1 MDKTHQSA
9 IVLSPSLDAWAPI
22 QAIREQHDRNARRWK
37 PHVTLVYPFR
47 PKDQFDAIANDFGE
61 ACRNVDPIEVCLNR
75 FNFFQHGRRGFT
87 MWLDPEPAEAI
98 GILQEA
104 LWQVVPD
111 CDETRKHKNIFTP
124 HLSVGQVKRRNE
136 LDALIAE
143 FQAGWTPLIFQAT
156 CVDLIWRNDRPDDIF
171 RVGYSVSLGTG
182 DVQRVKM

>member
-1 MDKTHQSA
+1 MKANKRARIILKILNQIYPYT
-9 IVLSPSLDAWAPI
+9 PI
-22 QAIREQHDRNARRWK
+22 
-37 PHVTLVYPFR
+37 PL
-47 PKDQFDAIANDFGE
+47 
-61 ACRNVDPIEVCLNR
+61 
-75 FNFFQHGRRGFT
+75 
-87 MWLDPEPAEAI
+87 
-98 GILQEA
+98 
-104 LWQVVPD
+104 
-111 CDETRKHKNIFTP
+111 KHKNIFTP

>member
-1 MDKTHQSA
+1 MNEDDSDDMDDGSFSPT
-9 IVLSPSLDAWAPI
+9 SPS
-22 QAIREQHDRNARRWK
+22 
-37 PHVTLVYPFR
+37 Y
-47 PKDQFDAIANDFGE
+47 
-61 ACRNVDPIEVCLNR
+61 
-75 FNFFQHGRRGFT
+75 
-87 MWLDPEPAEAI
+87 EPTSPSYEPTTSVPT
-98 GILQEA
+98 
-104 LWQVVPD
+104 VVPD